1 MTEIVVAFRPRDPVP
16 LCRVWFETGNPVC
29 PLECEWIAL
38 QESGADRTTC
48 LAPQLLTNSRILLLT
63 NQQF

>member
-38 QESGADRTTC
+38 QEPGTDRTTIV
-48 LAPQLLTNSRILLLT
+48 AARPQTHRRCA
-63 NQQF
+63 